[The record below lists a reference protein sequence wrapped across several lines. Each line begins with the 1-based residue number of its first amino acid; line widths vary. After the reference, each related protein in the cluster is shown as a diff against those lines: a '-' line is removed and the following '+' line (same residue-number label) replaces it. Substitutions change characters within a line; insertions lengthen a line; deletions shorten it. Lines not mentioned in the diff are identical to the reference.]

1 MSAFEKRWISPAEAA
16 SYLSLSAAGVRRL
29 MRRGV
34 IPNVKIGHSRR
45 VDLRALD
52 AELESQIEKSGR
64 RGPISGQ
71 VPHREDSVRP
81 FNKGTYARKET

>member
-29 MRRGV
+29 MRQGV

-64 RGPISGQ
+64 RGLVSGWSSTAGALTGFIK
-71 VPHREDSVRP
+71 RTRNE
-81 FNKGTYARKET
+81 KGQA